1 MMIFSPN
8 HRVAGLLSSFISCR
22 RQQLTKRQRN
32 QTQKGLGADLDSLAA
47 ISGTAVPVN
56 HDSFAFSLASK
67 LFLSTSSPVP
77 CGSIAIPGTILETI
91 NLAFFLSSAGT
102 TYQSAA
108 SSYPD
113 V

>member
-1 MMIFSPN
+1 LCHDDLFSEPQSGWTPIF
-8 HRVAGLLSSFISCR
+8 VYQLSAAAVDKAA
-22 RQQLTKRQRN
+22 TKSNSIHWPRFRPPFP
-32 QTQKGLGADLDSLAA
+32 
-47 ISGTAVPVN
+47 IN
-56 HDSFAFSLASK
+56 HDSFAFLLASK

-102 TYQSAA
+102 TYQGAA